1 MMNAPQLAGN
11 ADAGQSSQDAV
22 IDFLSKPGSYPD
34 AREGVSRIET
44 HAAIVFLAG
53 DRAYKLKRAVK
64 LPYLDFSTLEKR
76 RAVIERELEINSRES
91 PELYL
96 SVMPVTL
103 SPDGHHLEL
112 GGFGKAVDWLLV
124 IRRFD

>member
-34 AREGVSRIET
+34 AREGVSRIST

-53 DRAYKLKRAVK
+53 DRAYKLKREVK

-76 RAVIERELEINSRES
+76 RIAIHRELEVNSRAT

-96 SVMPVTL
+96 SLLPVTRA
-103 SPDGHHLEL
+103 SCAGRFEL
-112 GGFGKAVDWLLV
+112 GGPGEIV
-124 IRRFD
+124 